1 MRNTRGGAREVIK
14 AQINP
19 ETGKTE
25 IKVKADS
32 GEDFQKEYVG
42 IVAMVIGQFRAN
54 GFTDDQIEKCLVQA
68 ICDGFNNAGD
78 MDVLN

>member
-1 MRNTRGGAREVIK
+1 MIK

-54 GFTDDQIEKCLVQA
+54 GFPDDQIEKCLVQA